1 MDEQF
6 RNNKNENQPGFS
18 EQVVYALF
26 RPSKYAG
33 LLNLKSGR
41 FVGFV
46 VMMMLIL
53 SIVTFVIPTGAVI
66 TGFGGFERLFS
77 SVIPAMSVEDGK
89 LKIEEPFSMSFNQYN
104 VLIDTD
110 DAAAADEKLTKAG
123 AYIAVGSQIV
133 RFAVST
139 GSEVYNYS
147 TVSFEGMLSDGFSNQ
162 SLIDMIPSIYIAMF
176 ITFVVMC
183 IGFFIKYAVIA
194 LLLAF
199 IASFVNRKLELGMNF
214 GSLFKI
220 GFYSESFAM
229 ILTNFNDALGS
240 PIPYI
245 ITSFIAIFVTLQFV
259 SNAMFNIAKIKKGPD
274 ALQ

>member
-6 RNNKNENQPGFS
+6 RNNEKGNQPSFS
-18 EQVVYALF
+18 EQIVYAVF

-33 LLNLKSGR
+33 LLELKNSR
-41 FVGFV
+41 FAGFV
-46 VMMMLIL
+46 VMIVLVL
-53 SIVTFVIPTGAVI
+53 SIVTFIIPTGAVI
-66 TGFGGFERLFS
+66 AGFGGFEKLFS
-77 SVIPAMSVEDGK
+77 SVIPALSVEDGK
-89 LKIEEPFSMSFNQYN
+89 LKIEKPFSMSFNQYN

-110 DAAAADEKLTKAG
+110 DEAPADEKLTKAG
-123 AYIAVGSQIV
+123 AYIAIGSQIV

-147 TVSFEGMLSDGFSNQ
+147 TVSFEGMLGDGFTNQ
-162 SLIDMIPSIYIAMF
+162 SLVDMIPTIYVMML
-176 ITFVVMC
+176 ITFIVMC
-183 IGFFIKYAVIA
+183 IGFIIKYTVIA

-199 IASFVNRKLELGMNF
+199 IASFVNKKLELGLGF

-245 ITSFIAIFVTLQFV
+245 ITSFISIFVTLQFV
-259 SNAMFNIAKIKKGPD
+259 SNAMYSIAKIRKGPD